1 MLPSGQEHSMLTV
14 RQLLELPPLREGR
27 LVAGAD
33 GVGREVHWAAV
44 VEIPQASEWVRAGEL
59 LLTTFYGLRDD
70 HQAQIALCEQLADK
84 NLAGLVVATGKY
96 VEQVPDDIRKAADRA
111 GFPIIE
117 LPWHIPFEDVV
128 HVVSEHSINEQYQLV
143 KQSLAIH
150 RSLTRVVLNGGSL
163 EDVARELCTLLRR
176 PVEIDDISFSV
187 LAEASG
193 PGEIDESRRAA
204 IREGRSSPRLL
215 EYIRKSGILSRVR
228 TKLATERI
236 DVTEET
242 RALGMTMARILAPIV
257 VARKIYGYVWIIAG
271 ERDLE
276 PLDFHAIEHAAT
288 VAALILFRNQTVHQ
302 GEDRIER
309 SLLGRLLSED
319 VRPDNALRE
328 QMVHFHLRVEAPHAV
343 IVVDPAGN
351 DPRSVEL
358 MARNAA
364 RLDGLALAAS
374 ERAGRI
380 VVLLECG
387 RREQVERFCKQFLSA
402 AAPLDTPLRMGVSAL
417 QQSPAELHQEYEHAL
432 EALALLPALG
442 ADRQVAHFDEL
453 GLLHWLHALPA
464 DMVAENAFAQQLRRL
479 SEHDRTHD
487 GQLMQTLDVFLES
500 EGNGVRAAQR
510 LYIHRHTLKYRLQR
524 IEEIC
529 GVDLSDPLCKLNLRA
544 ALLLNRV
551 RATYGG

>member
-1 MLPSGQEHSMLTV
+1 MLTV
-14 RQLLELPPLREGR
+14 RQLLELPPLTEGC
-27 LVAGAD
+27 LVAGSQGLD
-33 GVGREVHWAAV
+33 REVHWAAV
-44 VEIPQASEWVRAGEL
+44 VDIPQASEWVRSGEL

-70 HQAQIALCEQLADK
+70 PRAQLALCEQLADK
-84 NLAGLVVATGKY
+84 NLAGMVVATGKY
-96 VEQVPDDIRKAADRA
+96 VDHVPDEIREAANHS

-117 LPWHIPFEDVV
+117 LPWRIPFEDVV
-128 HVVSEHSINEQYQLV
+128 HVVSEHSINEQYQLL

-150 RSLTRVVLNGGSL
+150 RSLTRLVLNGGSL
-163 EDVARELCTLLRR
+163 EDVARELCLLLRR
-176 PVEIDDISFSV
+176 PVEIDDISFAV

-193 PGEIDESRRAA
+193 PGEVDESRRAA
-204 IREGRSSPRLL
+204 IREGRSSPALL
-215 EYIRKSGILSRVR
+215 EYLRKSGILGRVR
-228 TKLATERI
+228 AKLITERI
-236 DVTEET
+236 DVTAET

-271 ERDLE
+271 ERELE

-302 GEDRIER
+302 GEERIER
-309 SLLGRLLSED
+309 SLLGRLLSD
-319 VRPDNALRE
+319 SVRVDNALRE
-328 QMVHFHLRVEAPHAV
+328 QMTHFHLRVEAPHVV
-343 IVVDPAGN
+343 IAVDPAGN

-358 MARNAA
+358 TARSAA
-364 RLDGLALAAS
+364 RLDGLALAVS
-374 ERAGRI
+374 ERAGRVI
-380 VVLLECG
+380 VLLECG
-387 RREQVERFCKQFLSA
+387 RREQVERFCQQFLSA
-402 AAPLDTPLRMGVSAL
+402 AAPLDAPLRMGVSAF
-417 QQSPAELHQEYEHAL
+417 QQSPALLHREYEHAL
-432 EALALLPALG
+432 EALGLLPALG
-442 ADRQVAHFDEL
+442 DERQVAYFDEL
-453 GLLHWLHALPA
+453 GLLHWLHALPS

-487 GQLMQTLDVFLES
+487 GQLVHTLDVFLEC

-529 GVDLSDPLCKLNLRA
+529 GVDLSDPLCKLNLRT